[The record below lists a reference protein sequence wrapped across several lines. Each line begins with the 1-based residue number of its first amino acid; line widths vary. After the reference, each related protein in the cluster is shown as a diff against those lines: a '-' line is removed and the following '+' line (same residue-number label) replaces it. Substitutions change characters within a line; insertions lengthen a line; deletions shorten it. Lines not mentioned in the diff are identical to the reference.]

1 MSSVFARRV
10 TPSLSMYEEHEDD
23 VEPID
28 TIEPAD
34 LPDVLPIPSLRDA
47 FLAHVREALE
57 QIDPIQHQRILRK
70 WVNRHAAGGCMYCG
84 RALSLA
90 GDEGGRAFLDTLI
103 PLSAGGTTHLPN
115 LVLACSACCVE
126 KGDRDWITYGK
137 AVRPALLTANRRKAL
152 RDAGNH
158 VLPLSVKGTRAAERV
173 FDHRWENPRFRAF
186 AGVFDTCGFFA
197 WDARTLP
204 QERRGEVVLALR
216 LGFGAKV
223 SQDGEHLVVVEVQRD
238 AWFDAAWVLIERN
251 ALLHRIDLAGP
262 ASGVYLPYRPTRDA
276 EHQERWSVVLPG
288 KRWEQEARRVEQWS
302 RAARPLQR
310 DLQSE
315 DLRGAALRPMRAGF
329 NARGAALAAMFEEV
343 V

>member
-1 MSSVFARRV
+1 MSSVFTRRGAFRV
-10 TPSLSMYEEHEDD
+10 PEYDEHDD
-23 VEPID
+23 AMHDDAPFD
-28 TIEPAD
+28 PAD
-34 LPDVLPIPSLRDA
+34 LPDVRPIPTLRDA
-47 FLAHVREALE
+47 FLESVRAAMEEIAP
-57 QIDPIQHQRILRK
+57 IDHQRILRK

-197 WDARTLP
+197 WNARTLP

-238 AWFDAAWVLIERN
+238 VWFDAAWVLIERN
-251 ALLHRIDLAGP
+251 VLLHRIDLAGP
-262 ASGVYLPYRPTRDA
+262 AAGVYLPYRPTLDA

-315 DLRGAALRPMRAGF
+315 DLRDAALRPMRDGF
-329 NARGAALAAMFEEV
+329 NARGAALAALFEEV